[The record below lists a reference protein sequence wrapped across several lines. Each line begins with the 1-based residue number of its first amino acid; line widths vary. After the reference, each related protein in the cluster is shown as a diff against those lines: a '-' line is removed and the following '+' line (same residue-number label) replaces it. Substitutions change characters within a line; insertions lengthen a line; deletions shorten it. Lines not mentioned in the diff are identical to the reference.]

1 MRTYSSSVIVLKRI
15 DLAEKDR
22 ILTLYTRELGKI
34 SAVAKG
40 VRKPGSKLSGS
51 SEPFTYLRGMFSI
64 GRELDVLTQ
73 SDIRE
78 SFPNA
83 KSNIISLAYGFYI
96 MELVNQFTE
105 DRHPNSDLFDSI
117 LSAMYVLESGSDPEI
132 TVRYFELCLLECLGY
147 MPQFDCCIRC
157 GLETDR
163 ERVAFSPQM
172 GGVVCKECGIA
183 PGDSIWVP
191 GALSSYV
198 RALVETEPH
207 KLKNLTFPNGAR
219 RDLALTLKWH
229 IRYRLERDL
238 RSTDFL
244 DMVSLNS

>member
-1 MRTYSSSVIVLKRI
+1 MRTYSTSAIVLKRI

-22 ILTLYTRELGKI
+22 ILTLYTRELGKV

-40 VRKPGSKLSGS
+40 ARKPGSKLSGS
-51 SEPFTYLRGMFSI
+51 SEPFTYLRGMLSI

-83 KSNIISLAYGFYI
+83 KSAIVSLAYGFYI
-96 MELVNQFTE
+96 MELVNQLTD
-105 DRHPNSDLFDSI
+105 DRHPNPGLFDTI
-117 LSAMYVLESGSDPEI
+117 LSAMYVLESGSDPEM
-132 TVRYFELCLLECLGY
+132 TVRYFELNLLESIGY
-147 MPQFDCCIRC
+147 MPQFDCCVRC
-157 GLETDR
+157 GLEMGK
-163 ERVAFSPQM
+163 ERVAFSPEM

-191 GALSSYV
+191 GALGSYV
-198 RALVETEPH
+198 QALIETQPH
-207 KLKNLTFPNGAR
+207 KLKDLTFPEKAKQ
-219 RDLALTLKWH
+219 DLAITLKWH

-238 RSTDFL
+238 KSIDFL